1 MKCDECRC
9 ITRAMSQFTINA
21 LTNEGRREIPVTVV
35 PESAGLAI
43 SDEKI
48 LTTYDGRQY
57 VIYHVA
63 SGTQVSSGRTKQI
76 TQRLAAMI
84 APLADWTLPQTE
96 LCRIDGLVKQLV
108 QMRIAAHKS
117 K

>member
-1 MKCDECRC
+1 
-9 ITRAMSQFTINA
+9 MSQITINA
-21 LTNEGRREIPVTVV
+21 MTNEGRREIPVTVV

-63 SGTQVSSGRTKQI
+63 SGAQVSSGRTKQI

-84 APLADWTLPQTE
+84 APLADWTLPQSE

-108 QMRIAAHKS
+108 QMRIAAHEPK
-117 K
+117 